1 MRVTLSILHILDY
14 RLVCLEAG
22 DNGHRS
28 VSSLFNR
35 SVMKLLHLFCVQS
48 SKLSCPTN
56 LPKLHSQGQP
66 HLGSLDRNA
75 SNFQLCCCEETARF
89 SLWPDAD
96 PQRRLDQTSD
106 AAIEARRS
114 EKREA
119 RRSIEQEVIQLD
131 TEPPHTIAVYPLF
144 DRIAIAT
151 CLILGG
157 DGDDARRPASA
168 SRKLFLAWSQKMNPI
183 RGYCSSSKKSYSR
196 IRIPTR

>member
-1 MRVTLSILHILDY
+1 MSNPQSY
-14 RLVCLEAG
+14 RLPSRHLLE
-22 DNGHRS
+22 
-28 VSSLFNR
+28 
-35 SVMKLLHLFCVQS
+35 KQ
-48 SKLSCPTN
+48 
-56 LPKLHSQGQP
+56 
-66 HLGSLDRNA
+66 HLGPLHRNA
-75 SNFQLCCCEETARF
+75 SDFQLCCCEETARF
-89 SLWPDAD
+89 SLRPDAD

-106 AAIEARRS
+106 AAI
-114 EKREA
+114 EA

-157 DGDDARRPASA
+157 DGDHARRPASA